1 MPKQKDDPSIR
12 VEGKCL
18 SYRRLQFQYEHWPW
32 PSVTGTSVLNCTS
45 KRPSLAKPCPR
56 KKSASMSMGR
66 SLAHVFPP
74 EAPLLKPSLRH
85 KEAPIGNSVGLKGD
99 IGRLD

>member
-1 MPKQKDDPSIR
+1 
-12 VEGKCL
+12 
-18 SYRRLQFQYEHWPW
+18 
-32 PSVTGTSVLNCTS
+32 
-45 KRPSLAKPCPR
+45 
-56 KKSASMSMGR
+56 MGR

-74 EAPLLKPSLRH
+74 EAPLLKPGLRH